1 MSSYYSV
8 PIIVFSAIVQIF
20 LSVIYYYQFLKRS
33 VLKYFIMKVYTP
45 FLLVLNLNFIKCKD
59 NDRFI
64 PKCCAEDE
72 VFFQHSC
79 IHSNNISIKSIFW
92 ELTENKLPFKPN
104 RKCEQAVVVEQYHFD
119 VNGTVH
125 LDDTNDILSTEEYCM
140 EIESESKNGRK
151 YKMLA
156 LMCYSSQDVREE
168 PDQTAMCTGNC
179 KKIA

>member
-1 MSSYYSV
+1 
-8 PIIVFSAIVQIF
+8 
-20 LSVIYYYQFLKRS
+20 
-33 VLKYFIMKVYTP
+33 MKVYTP

-140 EIESESKNGRK
+140 EIESESKNGMK

-179 KKIA
+179 KKLRNHTF